1 MTKEKKNLTFE
12 QKMMRVDEIVKI
24 MDSNDLPLENILN
37 LFTEAQELIKQLED
51 ELKSAKEKVAKY
63 IE

>member
-1 MTKEKKNLTFE
+1 MTKETKNLTFE

>member
-1 MTKEKKNLTFE
+1 MTKEKENLPFE

>member
-24 MDSNDLPLENILN
+24 MDSNDLP
-37 LFTEAQELIKQLED
+37 
-51 ELKSAKEKVAKY
+51 
-63 IE
+63 